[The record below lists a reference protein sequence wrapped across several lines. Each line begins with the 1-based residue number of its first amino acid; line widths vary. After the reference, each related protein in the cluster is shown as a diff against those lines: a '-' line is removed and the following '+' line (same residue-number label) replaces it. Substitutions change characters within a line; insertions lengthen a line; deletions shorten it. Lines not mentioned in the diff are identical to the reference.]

1 MNPSIQGVH
10 QRFMRVVLL
19 GLLVVLLLFGLRPP
33 KVINPANSELA
44 SEVFDSIIILDS
56 YLVSHSGSAYGLQV
70 LVKKEADF
78 IPVQIRLSD
87 LSATYRTLSLTLTP
101 DQHCPF
107 ADPRSQA
114 AGIVSALKEGELIA
128 YDSRYISNYQ
138 HATASMKSVDLIIDA
153 QGELFE
159 VDGLQVSG
167 GCFWAQE

>member
-1 MNPSIQGVH
+1 MNPSIRGVH
-10 QRFMRVVLL
+10 QRFKKVVLL
-19 GLLVVLLLFGLRPP
+19 GLLVVLLLFGLSPP

-44 SEVFDSIIILDS
+44 SEVFDSVIILDS
-56 YLVSHSGSAYGLQV
+56 YLVSHSGSVYGLHV
-70 LVKKEADF
+70 LVKQEADF

-87 LSATYRTLSLTLTP
+87 SSAMHRTLSLTLTP

-114 AGIVSALKEGELIA
+114 AGIVSALNEGELIA
-128 YDSRYISNYQ
+128 YDSRYISNNQY
-138 HATASMKSVDLIIDA
+138 ATASMKSVDLIIDV

-159 VDGLQVSG
+159 VDELQVSG